1 MLDVKLSA
9 FDLRE
14 IGTNF
19 LRFFYQLKILI
30 KMIYKEPS
38 LTIEIFQDNLGEGN
52 KGIILMVL
60 PGQLSSDKK
69 FLKLPS

>member
-1 MLDVKLSA
+1 
-9 FDLRE
+9 
-14 IGTNF
+14 
-19 LRFFYQLKILI
+19 
-30 KMIYKEPS
+30 MIYKEPS

-52 KGIILMVL
+52 KGIIIMVL